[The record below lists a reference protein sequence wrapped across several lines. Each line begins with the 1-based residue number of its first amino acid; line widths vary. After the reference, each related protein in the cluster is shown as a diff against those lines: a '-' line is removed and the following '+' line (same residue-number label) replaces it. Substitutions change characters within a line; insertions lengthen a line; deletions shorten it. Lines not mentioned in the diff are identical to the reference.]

1 MGRSRGVLSSG
12 DDDTGHRSKRRRV
25 SSGGDA
31 TDSISASIGGAGE
44 GGGKKALYHCNYC
57 NKDISGKI
65 RIKCSKCP
73 DFDLCVECF
82 SVGAE
87 VTPHRSNHPYKVMDN
102 LSFPLICPDWNADE
116 EILLLEDMS
125 HVNGKNRKELLAMAK
140 VQGESKK
147 GTLLLP
153 GELTPKVESQF
164 SPSRV
169 KVEDALGEGPA
180 GRSPSQMAVGANKK
194 ASNLG
199 QIKDGANVS
208 KVEDVH
214 VDRSVGV
221 KKPRYSADEGPSLTE
236 LSGYNAKR
244 HEFDPEYDNDA
255 EQALA
260 EMEFKETDSETDR
273 ELKLRVLRIYLSRLD
288 ERKRRK
294 EFILERNLL
303 FPNPLEK
310 DLTSED
316 RELYHRYKV
325 FMRFLSKEEHEALV
339 RSVIEERKIRRR
351 IQELQE
357 CRSAGCRTLAEAKI
371 HIEQKRKKEY
381 ELNAQKAKDSSQ
393 LNANNKSV
401 QKMNR
406 PMKIESDGNLDPKKG
421 GAGLDSPKTTG
432 PTSVKQW
439 DDWDIVGLP
448 GAELLSASEKLLCCQ
463 NRLLPSHYLRMQ
475 EVLMQEIFKG
485 SVLKKEDAHV
495 LFKVDPTK
503 VDSVYDMLVF
513 SGDPSGRLLKFNP
526 QTKETTVLHRNL
538 RFPNGVSMSKDGLFF
553 VFCEGS
559 RGRLSRYW
567 LKGEKA
573 GTVDLFASL
582 PGFPDNVR
590 TNEKGEFWVAIHCRR
605 SLYARLMSR
614 HVKLRKFL
622 LSLPIPAKYHYLM
635 QIGGKLHAVII
646 KYSPEG
652 QVLDILEDNK
662 GEVVRAV
669 SEVEEKDGKL
679 WIRSVLMPF
688 IAVFDLTKAS

>member
-1 MGRSRGVLSSG
+1 MHLEKVQQVDHLHTWLLVQIKKLQMWDILRMALLYQKS
-12 DDDTGHRSKRRRV
+12 
-25 SSGGDA
+25 
-31 TDSISASIGGAGE
+31 
-44 GGGKKALYHCNYC
+44 KALKSHYC
-57 NKDISGKI
+57 TNQLMDLDI
-65 RIKCSKCP
+65 
-73 DFDLCVECF
+73 F
-82 SVGAE
+82 
-87 VTPHRSNHPYKVMDN
+87 N
-102 LSFPLICPDWNADE
+102 L
-116 EILLLEDMS
+116 
-125 HVNGKNRKELLAMAK
+125 HV
-140 VQGESKK
+140 
-147 GTLLLP
+147 P
-153 GELTPKVESQF
+153 
-164 SPSRV
+164 
-169 KVEDALGEGPA
+169 
-180 GRSPSQMAVGANKK
+180 
-194 ASNLG
+194 
-199 QIKDGANVS
+199 
-208 KVEDVH
+208 DVH

-503 VDSVYDMLVF
+503 VDSVYDMVSKKL
-513 SGDPSGRLLKFNP
+513 GNHEEAP
-526 QTKETTVLHRNL
+526 TV
-538 RFPNGVSMSKDGLFF
+538 
-553 VFCEGS
+553 
-559 RGRLSRYW
+559 
-567 LKGEKA
+567 
-573 GTVDLFASL
+573 
-582 PGFPDNVR
+582 
-590 TNEKGEFWVAIHCRR
+590 
-605 SLYARLMSR
+605 
-614 HVKLRKFL
+614 
-622 LSLPIPAKYHYLM
+622 
-635 QIGGKLHAVII
+635 
-646 KYSPEG
+646 
-652 QVLDILEDNK
+652 
-662 GEVVRAV
+662 
-669 SEVEEKDGKL
+669 
-679 WIRSVLMPF
+679 
-688 IAVFDLTKAS
+688 

>member
-1 MGRSRGVLSSG
+1 
-12 DDDTGHRSKRRRV
+12 
-25 SSGGDA
+25 
-31 TDSISASIGGAGE
+31 
-44 GGGKKALYHCNYC
+44 
-57 NKDISGKI
+57 
-65 RIKCSKCP
+65 
-73 DFDLCVECF
+73 
-82 SVGAE
+82 
-87 VTPHRSNHPYKVMDN
+87 
-102 LSFPLICPDWNADE
+102 
-116 EILLLEDMS
+116 
-125 HVNGKNRKELLAMAK
+125 
-140 VQGESKK
+140 
-147 GTLLLP
+147 
-153 GELTPKVESQF
+153 
-164 SPSRV
+164 
-169 KVEDALGEGPA
+169 
-180 GRSPSQMAVGANKK
+180 MAVGANKK
-194 ASNLG
+194 ASNVG
-199 QIKDGANVS
+199 HIKDGATVS

-503 VDSVYDMLVF
+503 VDSVYDMVSKKL
-513 SGDPSGRLLKFNP
+513 GNHEEAP
-526 QTKETTVLHRNL
+526 TV
-538 RFPNGVSMSKDGLFF
+538 
-553 VFCEGS
+553 
-559 RGRLSRYW
+559 
-567 LKGEKA
+567 
-573 GTVDLFASL
+573 
-582 PGFPDNVR
+582 
-590 TNEKGEFWVAIHCRR
+590 
-605 SLYARLMSR
+605 
-614 HVKLRKFL
+614 
-622 LSLPIPAKYHYLM
+622 
-635 QIGGKLHAVII
+635 
-646 KYSPEG
+646 
-652 QVLDILEDNK
+652 
-662 GEVVRAV
+662 
-669 SEVEEKDGKL
+669 
-679 WIRSVLMPF
+679 
-688 IAVFDLTKAS
+688 